1 LEEAMGRKSLL
12 QSTKK
17 AAQKKKAAEKA
28 VRAAAPA
35 GTGVKTQ
42 STSGKGAASVKE
54 AKVTETKGLKAAVLD
69 KKTVP
74 AKKIATPKAAVA
86 PKRDAAKPKIAAA
99 PAKKVEVSLKDLLFK
114 RFDTGGKVHPVEVK
128 KAATQIPDAPP
139 FVSGG
144 DKKETERIR
153 GLLFK
158 AFRVVAG
165 SETAGEKPGA
175 AAKPRIAAAPA
186 KKVEVSLKDL
196 LFKRF
201 DTGGKVHP
209 VEVKKAATQ
218 IADAPPFVSGGD
230 KKETE
235 RIRGLLFKKF
245 ALTESPGVVGKGPSP
260 TAATPSAVKD
270 IPPYK
275 PASCPPGQAAG
286 KGKKIALC
294 ALVALVAILLGASFS
309 NQNNFYLKEK
319 NGAVEVWR
327 GKFAPAGEELLFNLD
342 GMKLPE
348 DVKNV
353 YSKKEISPILFNFLQ
368 DKADALLDAPQGPDF
383 GAVKGHLRQA
393 RDFAPTPML
402 RAGIES
408 RLRGI
413 DFMVLFYRADIALG
427 KGTLPDL
434 MAAKAYLGKAL
445 SFASTSY
452 QRDLLAKMTTVA
464 DEAIAAL
471 PEK

>member
-1 LEEAMGRKSLL
+1 MGRKSLL

-28 VRAAAPA
+28 VRAAAPVGKA
-35 GTGVKTQ
+35 VNKQGI
-42 STSGKGAASVKE
+42 SGKGTASVKE
-54 AKVTETKGLKAAVLD
+54 AKVAEPRGLKITVAD

-74 AKKIATPKAAVA
+74 VKKAAPGKVA
-86 PKRDAAKPKIAAA
+86 VELKSDAVKPKKVVAA
-99 PAKKVEVSLKDLLFK
+99 AKKVEVSLKDLLFK
-114 RFDTGGKVHPVEVK
+114 RFDTGDTVRPVEVQR
-128 KAATQIPDAPP
+128 AAIKIADAPP
-139 FVSGG
+139 FVSGD

-158 AFRVVAG
+158 AFRV
-165 SETAGEKPGA
+165 TAGPAPAGAESGA
-175 AAKPRIAAAPA
+175 AIKPKVVAAA

-196 LFKRF
+196 LFKKF
-201 DTGGKVHP
+201 DTGGRVQP
-209 VEVKKAATQ
+209 VEVQRAAIK

-230 KKETE
+230 KKEEE
-235 RIRGLLFKKF
+235 RMRGLLFKKF
-245 ALTESPGVVGKGPSP
+245 ALTGGPDAVGKGPSP
-260 TAATPSAVKD
+260 TVTTPSAEKE

-275 PASCPPGQAAG
+275 PASCAPGQPAA
-286 KGKKIALC
+286 KGKRIALWG
-294 ALVALVAILLGASFS
+294 LVALVAILVGASFS

-319 NGAVEVWR
+319 NGVVEVWR

-342 GMKLPE
+342 GMKLPA

-353 YSKKEISPILFNFLQ
+353 YSKKEISPILFNFFQ
-368 DKADALLDAPQGPDF
+368 DRADALLDAPQGPDF
-383 GAVKGHLRQA
+383 GAVKGFLRQA
-393 RDFAPTPML
+393 REFAPTPML
-402 RAGIES
+402 RTGIES

-413 DFMVLFYRADIALG
+413 DFIVLFYKADTALG

-452 QRDLLAKMTTVA
+452 QRDLLGKMTTVA